1 MRFLVIGLG
10 SMGKRRVRNLI
21 ALGHKDNIAGFDL
34 REDRRIE
41 AKKYEIDI
49 FDDFEKAMNEF
60 KPNAFLISTPPNLH
74 MHYAYIAEQ
83 NDIHCFIEASVVDAE
98 KILELSNRIKNKKI
112 LMAPSCTMRYY
123 PMPTKIKELI
133 NNRIIGKV
141 LNYNY
146 QTGQYLPDWH
156 PWEKI
161 EDFYVSNPDTGGCR
175 EIVPFELTWL
185 NDIFGNS
192 KPLACVRKKLTNI
205 NADID
210 DIYHCILEYPNN
222 IIGNLTVEVVSRPKA
237 TREIRILGTEG
248 EIVYSADNNELKY
261 INLQMNDWR
270 RINFDIGTV
279 ESGYI
284 NPEEPYINEVKAY
297 IDAIEK
303 VLNGENSTYP
313 NTLEDDYKILQTLYK
328 LEEIS
333 EGRHDLSR

>member
-1 MRFLVIGLG
+1 M
-10 SMGKRRVRNLI
+10 
-21 ALGHKDNIAGFDL
+21 
-34 REDRRIE
+34 
-41 AKKYEIDI
+41 
-49 FDDFEKAMNEF
+49 
-60 KPNAFLISTPPNLH
+60 
-74 MHYAYIAEQ
+74 
-83 NDIHCFIEASVVDAE
+83 
-98 KILELSNRIKNKKI
+98 
-112 LMAPSCTMRYY
+112 
-123 PMPTKIKELI
+123 
-133 NNRIIGKV
+133 
-141 LNYNY
+141 
-146 QTGQYLPDWH
+146 
-156 PWEKI
+156 
-161 EDFYVSNPDTGGCR
+161 
-175 EIVPFELTWL
+175 

-192 KPLACVRKKLTNI
+192 KPLACVRKKLTDM

-222 IIGNLTVEVVSRPKA
+222 VIGNLTVEVVSRPKA

-261 INLQMNDWR
+261 INLQMNDWE
-270 RINFDIGTV
+270 RIIFDIGTV